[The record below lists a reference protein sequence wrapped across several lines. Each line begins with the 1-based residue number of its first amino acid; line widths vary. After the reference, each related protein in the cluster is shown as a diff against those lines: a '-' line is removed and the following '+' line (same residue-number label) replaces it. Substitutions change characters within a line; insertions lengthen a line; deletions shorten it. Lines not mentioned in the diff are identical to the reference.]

1 MKDGTIMALEN
12 LCTKEWR
19 LFDQFTIDTEQKW
32 NDQIIDWK
40 YVRAKEIENH
50 KEFIKKYPN
59 YKSFYE

>member
-1 MKDGTIMALEN
+1 MKISILLQKI

-19 LFDQFTIDTEQKW
+19 WFDQFTIDTEQKW

-50 KEFIKKYPN
+50 QEFIKKYSD